1 MSTSLQKYSN
11 EQKVEAW
18 KLYMF
23 SALKISEISKILNIK
38 LSSLKLWISQ
48 DKWAE
53 EKKNQH
59 KKSMAEARGAFSSM
73 LRHHQLPEGER
84 QLEISKEIQERV
96 LGRLRQTQAVDGKPV
111 RVDTSEL
118 LKISQ
123 IFKNVS
129 EVTSRLLGFDA
140 IHKAAAEADSPTRSP
155 IVLIGYSAR
164 RAASDDAIEVDVE
177 EKAPDP
183 F

>member
-1 MSTSLQKYSN
+1 MSTSLQKYTN

-23 SALKISEISKILNIK
+23 SALKVTEISEILNIK
-38 LSSLKLWISQ
+38 ISSLKLWITQ
-48 DKWAE
+48 DKWAD
-53 EKKNQH
+53 EKKSQV
-59 KKSMAEARGAFSSM
+59 KKSMAEARGAFTNM
-73 LRHHQLPEGER
+73 LKTHQLPEGER
-84 QLEISKEIQERV
+84 QLAISAEIQERV
-96 LGRLRQTQAVDGKPV
+96 LNRLRQKQSADGKPV
-111 RVDTSEL
+111 RVDTAEL

-140 IHKAAAEADSPTRSP
+140 IHKAAAESDTPTRSP
-155 IVLIGYSAR
+155 IVLIGYSAK
-164 RAASDDAIEVDVE
+164 RAASDNAIEVKVE
-177 EKAPDP
+177 VDP